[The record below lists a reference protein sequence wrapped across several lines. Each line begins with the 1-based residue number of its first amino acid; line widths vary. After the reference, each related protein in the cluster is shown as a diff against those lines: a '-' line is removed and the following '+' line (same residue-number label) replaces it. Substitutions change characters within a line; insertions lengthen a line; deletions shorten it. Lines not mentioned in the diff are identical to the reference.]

1 MPNINWNANDYKN
14 GFSFVPEYGESV
26 INLITKDKGS
36 RVIDLGCGNGML
48 TDKLAEKGYD
58 VTGIDDS
65 VDMLE
70 LARKEYPDYTFVKGN
85 AVEKAGFRVE
95 YAVLFDRPTKQ
106 VGDNGLANWINMFV
120 KKPFEGVNEDIKQ
133 EIIEETVEKL
143 RAKLYIEDCWIVDYV
158 RIRFRA
164 VK

>member
-70 LARKEYPDYTFVKGN
+70 LARKEYPDYTFV
-85 AVEKAGFRVE
+85 R
-95 YAVLFDRPTKQ
+95 
-106 VGDNGLANWINMFV
+106 
-120 KKPFEGVNEDIKQ
+120 
-133 EIIEETVEKL
+133 
-143 RAKLYIEDCWIVDYV
+143 
-158 RIRFRA
+158 
-164 VK
+164 

>member
-70 LARKEYPDYTFVKGN
+70 LARKEYPDYTFVKGT
-85 AVEKAGFRVE
+85 
-95 YAVLFDRPTKQ
+95 Y
-106 VGDNGLANWINMFV
+106 M
-120 KKPFEGVNEDIKQ
+120 
-133 EIIEETVEKL
+133 
-143 RAKLYIEDCWIVDYV
+143 
-158 RIRFRA
+158 
-164 VK
+164 

>member
-1 MPNINWNANDYKN
+1 
-14 GFSFVPEYGESV
+14 
-26 INLITKDKGS
+26 
-36 RVIDLGCGNGML
+36 ML

-65 VDMLE
+65 VDMFE

-85 AVEKAGFRVE
+85 AVDFRLNEKADVIFSN
-95 YAVLFDRPTKQ
+95 AV
-106 VGDNGLANWINMFV
+106 
-120 KKPFEGVNEDIKQ
+120 
-133 EIIEETVEKL
+133 